1 MQKQAAFGISTNP
14 ITEAAFAAS
23 RQVWLAGLGAAV
35 VTRDWA
41 RTEAGRTFRALVK
54 EGAAVESKAIR
65 DLGKRVEASVA
76 TASSLLRQTRAT
88 VVTTANTIAENATAA
103 LSKLKAPRVVQGV
116 AVKSRA
122 HKAVRASRKAGTRSA
137 RRVKRGNRKA

>member
-1 MQKQAAFGISTNP
+1 MQKQAAFGIPNNP

-41 RTEAGRTFRALVK
+41 RTEAGKTFRTLVK

-76 TASSLLRQTRAT
+76 TATSLLKQTRAT

-103 LSKLKAPRVVQGV
+103 LSKLRPTSVVHSAPAKARTRK
-116 AVKSRA
+116 AVKATKKVPKR
-122 HKAVRASRKAGTRSA
+122 TA
-137 RRVKRGNRKA
+137 RRVKRATR